1 MNKRIRKLL
10 SGVLAVMFVGQVM
23 IYGDGSSQGIV
34 HAETIAGIKESLQ
47 LSENAD
53 ELQQEFESTVDGL
66 GEVDYF
72 ASPESEVMMMNEA
85 KISTTANFAGNLTIT
100 GNVVTEGNEN
110 TPVYVRIFNGDWAE
124 IESKKVAD
132 SGGGEFTVSASGS
145 DVYHVK
151 FECDGYLP
159 FYLKDFGTGSYTVGS
174 GDSWDTV
181 TLIPGDTTWNEENDN
196 QWSDDVLNAAD
207 SEYVKSC
214 FGATRGDSDFNP
226 SMDADGDNVISQDDL
241 EAFCEFYENLGDDE
255 YELPQYIQDLDINL
269 DGVINDYD
277 YKLLEDS
284 GASEDE
290 LADFNSELSGVR
302 QSDTLVYIYNH
313 EMTGDVIVNKEDYEQ
328 GLAKINAYAQK
339 RGRSENYFEYMDK
352 NNSGTIENSDV
363 ARRR

>member
-23 IYGDGSSQGIV
+23 IYGDGSSQGIA

-53 ELQQEFESTVDGL
+53 ELAQDFESAVDGL
-66 GEVDYF
+66 GEVEYF
-72 ASPESEVMMMNEA
+72 ASPESGIMMMNESE
-85 KISTTANFAGNLTIT
+85 ISTNANFADNLTIT

-110 TPVYVRIFNGDWAE
+110 TPIYVRIFNGDWAE
-124 IESKKVAD
+124 VASKKVAD
-132 SGGGEFTVSASGS
+132 SGGGNFTVSASGS

-159 FYLKDFGTGSYTVGS
+159 FYLKDFGTGSYTIGS

-181 TLIPGDTTWNEENDN
+181 TLVPGDTKWNADNDN
-196 QWSDDVLNAAD
+196 QWSDDVINSADAA
-207 SEYVKSC
+207 YVQSC
-214 FGATRGDSDFNP
+214 LGATRGDNDFNP
-226 SMDADGDNVISQDDL
+226 SMDADGDNIISQADL
-241 EAFCEFYENLGDDE
+241 DAFCDFYENLGDDE

-284 GASEDE
+284 GASEEE
-290 LADFNSELSGVR
+290 LLISRVS
-302 QSDTLVYIYNH
+302 
-313 EMTGDVIVNKEDYEQ
+313 
-328 GLAKINAYAQK
+328 
-339 RGRSENYFEYMDK
+339 
-352 NNSGTIENSDV
+352 
-363 ARRR
+363 